1 MFVLLLVICT
11 WVQVIKEKM
20 ESMTDASRHS
30 MEEVLNQHSDEDM
43 YRSKGQRL
51 AFLDMLMCKT
61 EEGTQLSMEDI
72 REEVDTFMFEVII
85 ALSRGYLIIL
95 FFCLSCK
102 EYQSCCPLHLQYVI
116 VSVG

>member
-1 MFVLLLVICT
+1 
-11 WVQVIKEKM
+11 M

-72 REEVDTFMFEVII
+72 REEVDTFMFEVIQYSI
-85 ALSRGYLIIL
+85 VKGL
-95 FFCLSCK
+95 FDYSIFLFVFTCK

-116 VSVG
+116 VSVE